1 MTIRKKSGTSP
12 HFYDR
17 RINMRHKLFV
27 YGSLKDPQVQL
38 RIIGRTIEG
47 ISDSLIG
54 YKKDK
59 VFLEDIEY
67 PALVAQVNGKID
79 GLILEVTDDE
89 FVKLDAYET
98 NAYKRITEK
107 LKSGENAFV
116 YILNDKKR

>member
-1 MTIRKKSGTSP
+1 
-12 HFYDR
+12 
-17 RINMRHKLFV
+17 MRHKLFV